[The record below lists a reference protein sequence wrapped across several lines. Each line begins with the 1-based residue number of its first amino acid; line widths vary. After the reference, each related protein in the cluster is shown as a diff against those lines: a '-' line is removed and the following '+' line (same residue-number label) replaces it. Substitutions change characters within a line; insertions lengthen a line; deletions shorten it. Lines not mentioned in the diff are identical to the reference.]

1 MKGKKTLGIDSKIVA
16 GILIALPVILWS
28 GQSFAQGQVNWDWW
42 CTNTG
47 QAIGCPTD
55 SWVDYISISPG
66 GMGPNALPVP
76 SVAKGRVD
84 NELSLELG
92 AQAHFGAGDNT
103 QNLWTY
109 LNVNLAKDIAS
120 LVIYAIPQEH
130 FDVSDQTRNKR
141 MLSGEYFEPEG
152 FAKGDV
158 YFGMEIQIL
167 KDRPKG
173 PDLLLRAVTKT
184 ASGSE
189 TGGARFTDSPGYFID
204 VSAGKD
210 FQLGEENKWLRPYA
224 NLGFYAWQ
232 TYDRKHPQNDAPMY
246 GLGLDLILNKNSF
259 STSLSGYAGWKD
271 NGDKP
276 LVYRLEYTRKAK
288 TFNYLA
294 QYQLGF
300 NDFDYTS
307 LKLSIIYHT
316 ENLFRK
322 KKNSE

>member
-1 MKGKKTLGIDSKIVA
+1 
-16 GILIALPVILWS
+16 
-28 GQSFAQGQVNWDWW
+28 
-42 CTNTG
+42 
-47 QAIGCPTD
+47 
-55 SWVDYISISPG
+55 VDYISISPG

-76 SVAKGRVD
+76 SVAKGKVD
-84 NELSLELG
+84 NQHSLELG
-92 AQAHFGAGDNT
+92 AQVHFGEGDNT

-109 LNVNLAKDIAS
+109 LNINLAKDIAS
-120 LVIYAIPQEH
+120 LVVYAIPLEH
-130 FDVSDQTRNKR
+130 FDVSDQTRDKR

-158 YFGMEIQIL
+158 YFGMEIQVL
-167 KDRPKG
+167 KNRPRG

-210 FQLGEENKWLRPYA
+210 FQLGNENKKLRPYA
-224 NLGFYAWQ
+224 NLGFFAWQ

-259 STSLSGYAGWKD
+259 STSLAGYAGWKD

-276 LVYRLEYTRKAK
+276 LVYRLEYRRKAK

-294 QYQLGF
+294 QYQVGF

-307 LKLSIIYHT
+307 LKLSIIYHA

-322 KKNSE
+322 KKHNE